1 MLEAWLYHE
10 NAAVRH
16 MAARVLGALAVA
28 LPVATLTQLVE
39 TVVPRLASIH
49 CKVQC
54 RGAVEAIHCVIQKL
68 GFDVVP
74 YSVMLVVP
82 LLGEYNNNHSNNN
95 HAGYDILDL

>member
-1 MLEAWLYHE
+1 MLESWLYHE

-16 MAARVLGALAVA
+16 MASRVLGALAMV
-28 LPVATLTQLVE
+28 LPVATLTQMVE
-39 TVVPRLASIH
+39 TVVPQLASIH
-49 CKVQC
+49 CKVQR

-82 LLGEYNNNHSNNN
+82 LLGEPNNDKNN
-95 HAGYDILDL
+95 